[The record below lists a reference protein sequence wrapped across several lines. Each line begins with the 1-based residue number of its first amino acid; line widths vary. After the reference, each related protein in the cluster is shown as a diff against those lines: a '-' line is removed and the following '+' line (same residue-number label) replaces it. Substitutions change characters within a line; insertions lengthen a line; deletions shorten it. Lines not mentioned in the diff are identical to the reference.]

1 MKELRYRQRSETR
14 VTTGCRRRGRRNANM
29 NPVMRKKQSAP
40 QYPHTRQDDSQ
51 CPSSHGYELYHSLLA
66 RLPNSLAVSWIAI
79 GGGKTRV
86 LGMALKLASPRSLLG
101 TNRFYSVVGIGSN
114 GVEQDAA
121 PSIDPIRSR
130 KSHTRVS
137 WKKKFDCKQYGIR
150 LFQVKIRCESSTDSP
165 RNLTKTKSVEKYRWM
180 APLATP
186 ISRSRAGGNPV
197 KCE

>member
-1 MKELRYRQRSETR
+1 
-14 VTTGCRRRGRRNANM
+14 M

-51 CPSSHGYELYHSLLA
+51 CPSSHGYELYQSLLA